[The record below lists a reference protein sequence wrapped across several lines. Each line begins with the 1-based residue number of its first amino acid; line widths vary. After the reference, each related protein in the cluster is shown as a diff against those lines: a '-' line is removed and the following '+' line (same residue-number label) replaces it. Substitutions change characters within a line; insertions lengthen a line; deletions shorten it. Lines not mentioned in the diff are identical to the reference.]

1 MTFDWFQRDTK
12 NMIIP
17 GESLP
22 VTLGAAAPSGN
33 YGSLRTKGWELSA
46 DFNHRFANGLGINI
60 TASISDASTF
70 ITKGADYLTPWEDRS
85 LGTTYSTGRRY
96 GDIYGFVTDRLFQKK
111 TLYMEQTARLKR
123 LSSFITEQL
132 VPPISSLQ
140 SIRFIR
146 CIMKMEIS

>member
-1 MTFDWFQRDTK
+1 MFGTPSLVDSDISWQQIETLDFGIDLRFFNNKFGVTFDWFQRDTK

-46 DFNHRFANGLGINI
+46 DFNHRFANGLGINA

-70 ITKGADYLTPWEDRS
+70 YH
-85 LGTTYSTGRRY
+85 
-96 GDIYGFVTDRLFQKK
+96 
-111 TLYMEQTARLKR
+111 KR
-123 LSSFITEQL
+123 
-132 VPPISSLQ
+132 
-140 SIRFIR
+140 
-146 CIMKMEIS
+146 C